1 MAEVIITNHA
11 DYRYRL
17 VIITIEVKDVSKDYI
32 SLVKRTLEEQLYNE
46 LQQDYGFPRAICRSL
61 TELFFSYF
69 NLYLGADR
77 ADGQL
82 IYRAIPSDVPPG
94 VPTEEVKTH
103 PVRLT
108 ITCSEDLR
116 YASQEIHELIKQRIV
131 RVTNEAFDQDGL
143 LTQADLSILLGES
156 TRTIGRH
163 IQELQKEG
171 ICVPTRGSRMDI
183 GPGISHKTKI
193 VEMYLDGYDFTD
205 IKRRTRHSSES
216 ITRYLRDFARVMV
229 LSERG
234 HSPREIRIITDHSD
248 RLVQEYLGLYQKMN
262 TPEHGEMLN
271 QLRAMYQHEG
281 KKNDVV
287 AGEDIIGTCPER
299 MEG

>member
-1 MAEVIITNHA
+1 MIELKEVSR
-11 DYRYRL
+11 DY
-17 VIITIEVKDVSKDYI
+17 VSLI
-32 SLVKRTLEEQLYNE
+32 KRTLEEQLYNE
-46 LQQDYGFPRAICRSL
+46 LLQEYGFPRAICRGL

-82 IYRAIPSDVPPG
+82 IYRAIPMNVPPG
-94 VPTEEVKTH
+94 VPTEEIKTL

-108 ITCSEDLR
+108 ITCIEDLR
-116 YASQEIHELIKQRIV
+116 YASRDIHELIKQRIV
-131 RVTNEAFDQDGL
+131 RITNEAFDQGGL
-143 LTQADLSILLGES
+143 LTQVDLSILLGES
-156 TRTIGRH
+156 PRTIGRR
-163 IQELQKEG
+163 IQELQNEG
-171 ICVPTRGSRMDI
+171 ICVPTRGTRMDI

-229 LSERG
+229 LCERG

-248 RLVQEYLGLYQKMN
+248 RLVREYLDLYQRMN
-262 TPEHGEMLN
+262 TMEHHEMLD
-271 QLRAMYQHEG
+271 QLRVIYQG
-281 KKNDVV
+281 KKNDDVV
-287 AGEDIIGTCPER
+287 RDDIRILQDK

>member
-1 MAEVIITNHA
+1 M
-11 DYRYRL
+11 
-17 VIITIEVKDVSKDYI
+17 IELKDVSRDYV

-46 LQQDYGFPRAICRSL
+46 LLQEYSFPRAICRGL

-82 IYRAIPSDVPPG
+82 IYRAIPADVPPG

-108 ITCSEDLR
+108 ITCTEDLR
-116 YASQEIHELIKQRIV
+116 HASQDIHELIKQRIV
-131 RVTNEAFDQDGL
+131 RVTNEAFDQGGL

-156 TRTIGRH
+156 PRTIGRR
-163 IQELQKEG
+163 IQELQNEG

-193 VEMYLDGYDFTD
+193 VEMYLDGYDFID

-216 ITRYLRDFARVMV
+216 ITRYLKDFTRVMI
-229 LSERG
+229 LCERG
-234 HSPREIRIITDHSD
+234 HSPREIRIITSHSD
-248 RLVQEYLGLYQKMN
+248 RLVREYLDLYQRMN
-262 TPEHGEMLN
+262 TVEHEEMLG
-271 QLRAMYQHEG
+271 QLRAMYQVG
-281 KKNDVV
+281 KKND
-287 AGEDIIGTCPER
+287 DIIIVSDEVVR
-299 MEG
+299 SAREKMEV

>member
-1 MAEVIITNHA
+1 MIITNHA

-17 VIITIEVKDVSKDYI
+17 VIIMIELKDVSRDYV

-46 LQQDYGFPRAICRSL
+46 LLQEYGFPRAICRGL

-82 IYRAIPSDVPPG
+82 IYRVIPADVPPG
-94 VPTEEVKTH
+94 VPIEEVKTH

-108 ITCSEDLR
+108 IVCTEDLR
-116 YASQEIHELIKQRIV
+116 YASLDIQELIKQRIV
-131 RVTNEAFDQDGL
+131 RITNETFDQGGL

-156 TRTIGRH
+156 PRTIGRR
-163 IQELQKEG
+163 IQELQNEG

-193 VEMYLDGYDFTD
+193 VEMYLDGYDFID

-216 ITRYLRDFARVMV
+216 ITRYLRDFTRVMV
-229 LSERG
+229 LCERG
-234 HSPREIRIITDHSD
+234 HSPREIRIITSHSD
-248 RLVQEYLGLYQKMN
+248 RLVCEYLDLYQRMN
-262 TPEHGEMLN
+262 TLEHEEMLD
-271 QLRAMYQHEG
+271 QLRAMYQVG
-281 KKNDVV
+281 KKNDDLLVSSDKV
-287 AGEDIIGTCPER
+287 
-299 MEG
+299 EG